1 MEQEE
6 SANLFD
12 IAIKS
17 TYSCMFG
24 ISKGV
29 NKLTTTDGGRC
40 CHQGRHYLLQTG
52 ADNKMYWFAFVK
64 SEKQFQRHEIPRYTA
79 EDKERVVSELRG
91 DRLMPNL
98 TFADLY
104 DNQLLATLVPLEEF
118 VLSRW
123 YHGRIVLMGDS
134 VHKVLL

>member
-1 MEQEE
+1 
-6 SANLFD
+6 
-12 IAIKS
+12 
-17 TYSCMFG
+17 
-24 ISKGV
+24 
-29 NKLTTTDGGRC
+29 
-40 CHQGRHYLLQTG
+40 
-52 ADNKMYWFAFVK
+52 MYWFAFFK
-64 SEKQFQRHEIPRYTA
+64 NEKQFQRYEIPRYTA

>member
-1 MEQEE
+1 
-6 SANLFD
+6 
-12 IAIKS
+12 
-17 TYSCMFG
+17 
-24 ISKGV
+24 
-29 NKLTTTDGGRC
+29 
-40 CHQGRHYLLQTG
+40 
-52 ADNKMYWFAFVK
+52 MYWFAFVK
-64 SEKQFQRHEIPRYTA
+64 NEKQFQSHEIPRYTV
-79 EDKERVVSELRG
+79 EDKGRVASELRG

-118 VLSRW
+118 VLHRW